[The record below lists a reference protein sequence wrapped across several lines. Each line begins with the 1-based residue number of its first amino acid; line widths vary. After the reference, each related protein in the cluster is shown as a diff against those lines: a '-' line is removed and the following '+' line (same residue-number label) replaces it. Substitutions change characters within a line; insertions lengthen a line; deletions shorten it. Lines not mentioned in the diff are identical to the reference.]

1 MTFENILLLC
11 CIFPLA
17 IIAVREGEDHG
28 LYKFP
33 VHPSGN
39 EKTIELRAAVQKD
52 CLVIRCRNTA
62 AAPQKKD
69 RSDPLRSHGLGLDI
83 LSRLAKTYGGSF
95 QAGYGDG
102 EYTAI
107 LILRFPEK

>member
-1 MTFENILLLC
+1 MLYISIGYNS
-11 CIFPLA
+11 
-17 IIAVREGEDHG
+17 GERGGGWYDHG

-52 CLVIRCRNTA
+52 
-62 AAPQKKD
+62 
-69 RSDPLRSHGLGLDI
+69 RSDPLQSHGLGLDI

>member
-1 MTFENILLLC
+1 MPPQLPIENAHLCSAFSNLLDNG
-11 CIFPLA
+11 IQGA
-17 IIAVREGEDHG
+17 SN
-28 LYKFP
+28 
-33 VHPSGN
+33 SGAA
-39 EKTIELRAAVQKD
+39 EKAIELRAAVQKD

-62 AAPQKKD
+62 AAPEKKD

>member
-1 MTFENILLLC
+1 MLYISIGYNS
-11 CIFPLA
+11 
-17 IIAVREGEDHG
+17 GERGGGWYDHG

-39 EKTIELRAAVQKD
+39 GAAEKAIELRAAVQKD

-62 AAPQKKD
+62 AAPEKKD

>member
-1 MTFENILLLC
+1 MLYISIGYNG
-11 CIFPLA
+11 
-17 IIAVREGEDHG
+17 GERGGGWYDHG

-39 EKTIELRAAVQKD
+39 GAAEKTIELRAAVQKD

-62 AAPQKKD
+62 AAPEKKD

-83 LSRLAKTYGGSF
+83 LSRLAKP
-95 QAGYGDG
+95 
-102 EYTAI
+102 TAAAFK
-107 LILRFPEK
+107 RGMATGNTPPS

>member
-1 MTFENILLLC
+1 MLYISIGYNS
-11 CIFPLA
+11 
-17 IIAVREGEDHG
+17 GERGGGWYDHG

-62 AAPQKKD
+62 AAPEK
-69 RSDPLRSHGLGLDI
+69 RTAAIRCDPTGWGWI
-83 LSRLAKTYGGSF
+83 F
-95 QAGYGDG
+95 
-102 EYTAI
+102 
-107 LILRFPEK
+107 